1 MEHDY
6 FVSALSAKAPPFL
19 PHTPAAYGKLAAR
32 LFKAE
37 SILSPYELYIG
48 LRYTRAKKR
57 NHFISF
63 ISMISMLGIA
73 LGVAALIIVLS
84 VMNGFQKEIRARI
97 LGVTP
102 HLQVASETGNM
113 QNWEA
118 IEKIVATHPE
128 VDAAAPFI
136 SGQGMLSQNENVQ
149 GVMVRGILPGAE
161 DRLTLLSSKMKAGKL
176 ENLRAGEFGI
186 VLGVDLAR
194 SLGARVGESILLM
207 TPQGQITPAG
217 MVPRLKQFHV
227 VGIFEIG
234 MSPYDNALALI
245 HIVDAQKLYRMGD
258 NVTGISAR
266 LKDLDEAR
274 RVAAELDLNI
284 PRNLYTSDWT
294 RQNANYFSAV
304 QMEKKMMFIILS
316 LIVAVAAFN
325 IVSTL
330 VMAVTDKQAD
340 IAILR
345 TLGASPLSVMKIFM
359 VQGVVIGLTG
369 MLTGVISGILIAVNI
384 GTIVPFIESL
394 FGVQFLDKG
403 VYFISELPS
412 DLQRGDVL
420 VVSIFSFVI
429 SILATIYPSWR
440 AAQTQP
446 AEALRYE

>member
-1 MEHDY
+1 
-6 FVSALSAKAPPFL
+6 
-19 PHTPAAYGKLAAR
+19 
-32 LFKAE
+32 
-37 SILSPYELYIG
+37 LSPYELFIG

-102 HLQVASETGNM
+102 HLQVASDTGSILD
-113 QNWEA
+113 WKP
-118 IEKIVATHPE
+118 IEKIVATHPK
-128 VDAAAPFI
+128 VNAAAPFI
-136 SGQGMLSQNENVQ
+136 NGQGMLSQNENVQ
-149 GVMVRGILPGAE
+149 GVMVRGILPEEE
-161 DRLTLLSSKMKAGKL
+161 DRLTHLSDKMKVGKL
-176 ENLRAGEFGI
+176 SDLRAGEFGI

-194 SLGARVGESILLM
+194 SLGARVGESILLI

-227 VGIFEIG
+227 VGIFEVG
-234 MSPYDNALALI
+234 MSPYDNSLALI
-245 HIVDAQKLYRMGD
+245 QMNDAQKLYRMGD
-258 NVTGISAR
+258 SVTGISAR
-266 LKDLDEAR
+266 LNDLDQAR
-274 RVAAELDLNI
+274 SVAAELDTNL
-284 PRNLYTSDWT
+284 PHELYTSDWT

-345 TLGASPLSVMKIFM
+345 TLGASPVSIMKIFM

-369 MLTGVISGILIAVNI
+369 LLIGVVSGIVIAVNI
-384 GTIVPFIESL
+384 GTIVPVIEHL
-394 FGVQFLDKG
+394 FGVQFLAKD

-412 DLQRGDVL
+412 DLQRSDVI
-420 VVSIFSFVI
+420 VVSVFSFVI
-429 SILATIYPSWR
+429 SILATLYPSWR